1 MDFRNFLANLV
12 RAQREFL
19 LMKVVCAWCQKVLV
33 DDPSEGAEVSHG
45 ICVEC
50 RKRVKGETTTS
61 LRDFL
66 NDLEFPVLATDGD
79 RVVLAANRAAEKIL
93 GKSATQMT
101 NARVGV
107 AIECYYSGMPGGC
120 GKTAQCRGCALR
132 QNIADTYRDG
142 QPRYG
147 VYAEKRLGNGTVFK
161 MVQFKFSTQKV
172 GKAVVFLI
180 EELKELDAGP

>member
-1 MDFRNFLANLV
+1 MDFRIFLANLV
-12 RAQREFL
+12 RAQRVSL
-19 LMKVVCAWCQKVLV
+19 LMKVVCAWCHKVLA
-33 DDPSEGAEVSHG
+33 DDASDDAEVSHG
-45 ICVEC
+45 ICTEC
-50 RKRVKGETTTS
+50 RKRVTGGTTTS
-61 LRDFL
+61 LKDFL

-93 GKSATQMT
+93 GKSATRMT
-101 NARVGV
+101 HARVGM

-132 QNIADTYRDG
+132 QNIADTYADG

-147 VYAEKRLGNGTVFK
+147 VYVEKRIVNGMGFK

-172 GKAVVFLI
+172 GEAVVFLI
-180 EELKELDAGP
+180 EERKELDAGP